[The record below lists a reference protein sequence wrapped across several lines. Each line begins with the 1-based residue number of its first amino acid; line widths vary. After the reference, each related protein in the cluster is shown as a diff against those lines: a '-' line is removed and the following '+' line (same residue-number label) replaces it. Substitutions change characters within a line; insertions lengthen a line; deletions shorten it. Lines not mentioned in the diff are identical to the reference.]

1 MCAVLHQYRPLLATG
16 GGVGGDLAPISAPA
30 RREGGRRGRT
40 YVVSDIERGARNP
53 TVNVIWKLADALDTS
68 PSALFERAE
77 GVIAGRG

>member
-1 MCAVLHQYRPLLATG
+1 
-16 GGVGGDLAPISAPA
+16 
-30 RREGGRRGRT
+30 
-40 YVVSDIERGARNP
+40 VVSDIERGARNP